1 MSSVAEVEHDC
12 GKTTCLEE
20 KISCTH
26 GLIELRPWLC
36 CGLFVLLAGEE
47 GVPAAD
53 PEEVVEADAAG
64 CGGFGV
70 QRVGC
75 VNPGANAIL
84 TRSTG
89 DEGES
94 EASSSR

>member
-1 MSSVAEVEHDC
+1 MSSVAEVEDEV
-12 GKTTCLEE
+12 GETAGLEE
-20 KISCTH
+20 KISGAY
-26 GLIELRPWLC
+26 GLIELRP
-36 CGLFVLLAGEE
+36 GLGGGLVFQLAGGES
-47 GVPAAD
+47 VPAAD
-53 PEEVVEADAAG
+53 PEEMVEADAAG

-75 VNPGANAIL
+75 IDPGADAIL